1 MSTKND
7 FKAFS
12 ISNNANV
19 ISQERYEQD
28 QSLKTG
34 FPPEN
39 ITTHLLN
46 KVLRQS
52 STVSSVIADFIAT
65 QSGNDVLDDGDIA
78 KLTTQLNRA
87 LEQKITTKVPSASLT
102 QQGVIQLTDQTG
114 NSNTL
119 AATQKLVSDINQN
132 ANNRLA
138 KDQNGADI
146 PDKNTFVKNLGLI
159 ETIINAQY
167 PVGIVIWFAQN
178 KNPNVLFPGT
188 AWEYIGE
195 NKTVRLASTDGS
207 DLLSTGGSDSISL
220 TTAQMPAH
228 NHAFSG
234 TTSTFDYGTKTT
246 NTTGAHH
253 HDSGW
258 GEAWGGRY
266 GYYDD
271 SRNNI
276 GSSTVPDNDNY
287 KYNTSTD
294 GAHSH
299 TVSIGSH
306 NHTISG
312 NTGDSG
318 SNAAISITNS
328 YIKLMGW
335 YRKA

>member
-1 MSTKND
+1 MNPQND

-12 ISNNANV
+12 IGNNANV
-19 ISQERYEQD
+19 VSQEAYEESR
-28 QSLKTG
+28 SLKTG
-34 FPPEN
+34 FPPAD
-39 ITTHLLN
+39 ITIHLLN

-52 STVSSVIADFIAT
+52 STISSVIANFIAT
-65 QSGNDVLDDGDIA
+65 QSGNDILDDGDIA
-78 KLTTQLNRA
+78 KLIAQLNSA
-87 LEQKITTKVPSASLT
+87 LEQKITTTVPNASLT
-102 QQGVIQLTDQTG
+102 QQGIIQLTDKTG

-119 AATQKLVSDINQN
+119 AATQKLVSDINDN

-146 PDKNTFVKNLGLI
+146 PDKNAFVKNLGLI
-159 ETIINAQY
+159 ETIINIQY

-188 AWEYIGE
+188 TWEYIGE

-220 TTAQMPAH
+220 TAAQMPAH
-228 NHAFSG
+228 NHTFSG
-234 TTSTFDYGTKTT
+234 TTSTFDYGTKAT
-246 NTTGAHH
+246 NIAGDHY
-253 HDSGW
+253 HDSSW
-258 GEAWGGRY
+258 GEHSGGRY
-266 GYYDD
+266 GHYDN
-271 SRNNI
+271 SGNNQ
-276 GSSTVPDNDNY
+276 GSSSTDWDNA
-287 KYNTSTD
+287 KFNTSTN

-299 TVSIGSH
+299 TVSIGAH

-318 SNAAISITNS
+318 GNAAISITNS

>member
-1 MSTKND
+1 MNPKND

-12 ISNNANV
+12 IGNNANV
-19 ISQERYEQD
+19 VSQEAYEE
-28 QSLKTG
+28 SRNLKTG
-34 FPPEN
+34 FPPGD
-39 ITTHLLN
+39 ITIHLLN

-52 STVSSVIADFIAT
+52 STISSVIANFIAT
-65 QSGNDVLDDGDIA
+65 QSGSDILDNGDIA
-78 KLTTQLNRA
+78 KLITQLNSA
-87 LEQKITTKVPSASLT
+87 LEQKITTTMPNASLT
-102 QQGVIQLTDQTG
+102 QQGIIQLTDKTG

-119 AATQKLVSDINQN
+119 AATQKLVSDINDN

-146 PDKNTFVKNLGLI
+146 PDKNAFVKNLGLI
-159 ETIINAQY
+159 ETIINIQY

-188 AWEYIGE
+188 TWEYIGE

-220 TTAQMPAH
+220 TAAQMPAH

-234 TTSTFDYGTKTT
+234 TTSTFDYGTKAT
-246 NTTGAHH
+246 NIAGDHY
-253 HDSGW
+253 HDSSW
-258 GEAWGGRY
+258 GEHSGGRY
-266 GYYDD
+266 GHYDN
-271 SRNNI
+271 SGNNQ
-276 GSSTVPDNDNY
+276 GSSSTDWDNA
-287 KYNTSTD
+287 KFNTSTN

-299 TVSIGSH
+299 TVSIGAH

-318 SNAAISITNS
+318 GNAAISITNS

>member
-1 MSTKND
+1 MSAKND

-39 ITTHLLN
+39 IATHLLN

-52 STVSSVIADFIAT
+52 SSISSVIADFIAT

-102 QQGVIQLTDQTG
+102 QQGVIQLTDKTG

-119 AATQKLVSDINQN
+119 AATQKLVSDVNQN

-146 PDKNTFVKNLGLI
+146 PDKNAFVKNLGLI

-167 PVGIVIWFAQN
+167 PVGIVVWFAQN

-188 AWEYIGE
+188 TWEYIGE
-195 NKTVRLASTDGS
+195 NKTVRLASANGS
-207 DLLSTGGSDSISL
+207 DILSTGGNDLISL
-220 TTAQMPAH
+220 TAAQMPAH
-228 NHAFSG
+228 NHTFFG

-246 NTTGAHH
+246 NIAGEHY

-258 GEAWGGRY
+258 GETTGGRY
-266 GYYDD
+266 GHFDG
-271 SRNNI
+271 SKNNQ
-276 GSSTVPDNDNY
+276 GSKSTDWNNA
-287 KYNTSTD
+287 KFNTSTN

-299 TVSIGSH
+299 TVPIGSH
-306 NHTISG
+306 DHTVSG
-312 NTGDSG
+312 NTGNSG
-318 SNAAISITNS
+318 ANAAISITNS
-328 YIKLMGW
+328 YVKLMGW